1 MTEAAK
7 NLQEVETPAPSKRP
21 RKLLKTVTGTTIV
34 IEVPAANE
42 SLTYTLDDFEKVQE
56 QLAMYGISQKLG
68 DAAAGKDGADAVAAI
83 VKVADGLKA
92 GDWSVRAPAAPKVT
106 KAQINEKLDAMSPKE
121 REQANALLKKMGFVS

>member
-1 MTEAAK
+1 MTEA
-7 NLQEVETPAPSKRP
+7 NTEENVETPVPSKRP
-21 RKLLKTVTGTTIV
+21 RKLLKTVEGTTIT

-42 SLTYTLDDFEKVQE
+42 SMTYTLADFEQVQE

-68 DAAAGKDGADAVAAI
+68 DAAAGKDGAEAVAAI
-83 VKVADGLKA
+83 KKVADGLKA

-121 REQANALLKKMGFVS
+121 REAANALLKKMGFVA